1 MSPRSVPAEALRPV
15 RFATQQREIAAV
27 HHQPGADDDAV
38 DALAERRVLPFDRGN
53 IERMRIEQDRGDL
66 AAGHTVRHA
75 VEGTKLE
82 RHLSALDARELEAKH
97 EWTRTLPGE
106 APFQAIDGVLA
117 CGHGVIARDD
127 EAAASRRAA
136 TDEAELMISVR
147 ITDQDVMTII
157 RAHAR
162 QDRRELV
169 ETDGLRC

>member
-1 MSPRSVPAEALRPV
+1 
-15 RFATQQREIAAV
+15 
-27 HHQPGADDDAV
+27 
-38 DALAERRVLPFDRGN
+38 
-53 IERMRIEQDRGDL
+53 
-66 AAGHTVRHA
+66 
-75 VEGTKLE
+75 LE